1 MNKLITAVTSA
12 VCWAGLCVSASAFC
26 VTDEAAKGCP
36 MPFAG
41 SNSAQF
47 DGDTTRQGYDA
58 QTGNQWSSASHK
70 MGDFT
75 FYSGVSSGNS
85 WGNRQPYGNGFN
97 GPGFGSQSQAASP
110 HCAFYGNCP

>member
-26 VTDEAAKGCP
+26 VTDDAAKGCP

-41 SNSAQF
+41 SNAAQP

-75 FYSGVSSGNS
+75 FYSGNLMETPSMGRASVPRTRPPARIAPFTGNAL
-85 WGNRQPYGNGFN
+85 RPL
-97 GPGFGSQSQAASP
+97 PLV
-110 HCAFYGNCP
+110 